1 MSMAGRMSRTG
12 PELKSKGGPGPCTTP
27 PGPVTGITSSPA
39 HPQPLTPWPAWHCAL
54 AHWRAQTGC
63 CEAGTGSSGGGGL
76 GGGRQEEQGRQ
87 HCTPSRPPTT
97 PPTNRPQLSL
107 YLHPKPGLGDL
118 QGLTVSPNFDR
129 SAFPSILAKGGWWVA
144 GPGGELPA
152 VTPAGSFYNPFA
164 IEHTNTSASNKKYK
178 YYFGVK

>member
-1 MSMAGRMSRTG
+1 MISPLVNCGARMSMAGRMSRTG

-27 PGPVTGITSSPA
+27 GPVTGITSSPA
-39 HPQPLTPWPAWHCAL
+39 HYPQPLTPWPAWHCAL

-118 QGLTVSPNFDR
+118 QGLTVSPSFDR
-129 SAFPSILAKGGWWVA
+129 SAFPSILAK
-144 GPGGELPA
+144 
-152 VTPAGSFYNPFA
+152 
-164 IEHTNTSASNKKYK
+164 
-178 YYFGVK
+178 